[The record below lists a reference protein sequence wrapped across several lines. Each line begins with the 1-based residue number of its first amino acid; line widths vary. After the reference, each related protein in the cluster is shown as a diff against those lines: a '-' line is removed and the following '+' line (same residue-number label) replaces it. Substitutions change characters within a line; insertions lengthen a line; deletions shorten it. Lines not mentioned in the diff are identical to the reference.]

1 MPGIIEIYS
10 GTLWEAEMLKSMLAD
25 VGISSFLKNSV
36 LNTYWYDPIRS
47 EGVKIMID
55 AKDEAQAQIIVS
67 EFESN
72 RKS

>member
-25 VGISSFLKNSV
+25 VGIYSFLKNSV
-36 LNTYWYDPIRS
+36 LNTYLYDPIRS